1 MPRYRENKEKMKHP
15 ENITKEQLVRV
26 IDEVIILHTH
36 AERNRNILKRRL
48 IDGLTHEQLAEEF
61 DLSTKA
67 IQKILYKYE
76 AMVFSHFS

>member
-1 MPRYRENKEKMKHP
+1 MPRYRENQKEMKHP

-48 IDGLTHEQLAEEF
+48 IDGLTYEQLAEEF

-76 AMVFSHFS
+76 SMVFSHFS